1 MLIDPSDYLVD
12 GFTLWCGDDKHYH
25 TRFGGINIQ
34 PYQLFWGFHYRLHFD
49 PFHQEIHEKREDLSQ
64 KHLGVNQQHRETTN
78 QTYCAECRIT
88 LLFKCTYNNGK
99 VIGIYGCFCAISQH
113 LAIGQ
118 NYQPQQLTSNIPI
131 VLCVQWYANDINP
144 FPLSVTYFTMRILLQ
159 YIVQIYYL
167 VTVSWCQN
175 YE

>member
-1 MLIDPSDYLVD
+1 MMVCVWWYLEFMLIDPSDYLVD

-99 VIGIYGCFCAISQH
+99 VIGIYGLFLCHLPTSGYRSKLSTTTTHIQH
-113 LAIGQ
+113 T
-118 NYQPQQLTSNIPI
+118 N
-131 VLCVQWYANDINP
+131 CVVRPVVCKWH
-144 FPLSVTYFTMRILLQ
+144 
-159 YIVQIYYL
+159 
-167 VTVSWCQN
+167 
-175 YE
+175 